1 MIRSDFEERVY
12 ERLCP
17 ERASGGQIEVL
28 AQVGGNRLEL
38 PAPHLRAGMAQPRL
52 NARQEE
58 RQPFTLVAE
67 DDLQTGEAIEQPAQN
82 QPKRMCGCFG
92 TETPWCVSQD
102 GMERPPDSSGL
113 FEPRK
118 CHRITGQM

>member
-38 PAPHLRAGMAQPRL
+38 PAR
-52 NARQEE
+52 
-58 RQPFTLVAE
+58 T
-67 DDLQTGEAIEQPAQN
+67 
-82 QPKRMCGCFG
+82 
-92 TETPWCVSQD
+92 
-102 GMERPPDSSGL
+102 SGL
-113 FEPRK
+113 A
-118 CHRITGQM
+118 